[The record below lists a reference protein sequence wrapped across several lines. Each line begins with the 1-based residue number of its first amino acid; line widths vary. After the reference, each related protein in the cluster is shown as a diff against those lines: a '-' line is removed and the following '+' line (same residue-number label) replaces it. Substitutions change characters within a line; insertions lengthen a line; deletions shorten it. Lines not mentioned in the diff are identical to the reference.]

1 MAGETVIGTNHPLTV
16 MYFSAG
22 LFIESLKKSV
32 FLQQMAGSVSNQQMA
47 DAKRER
53 MQSTPDMPI
62 VIIDDLTDAPGDKI
76 TVDMRRLVR
85 GKPFMG
91 DRVMEGQ
98 GAALTHSTM
107 EVRIDQMRFPI
118 APGGRMTRKRT
129 RWNLRKAAR
138 SEMIDWFARTNDQII
153 QTCMAGARGDEDTED
168 WNLPLESDPDFAS
181 IMINPLEPP
190 TSNRYFVA
198 GGGDNV
204 GALTD
209 ADALKLEDIDV
220 LATTLNDM
228 PLPPS
233 PIKIMSASGDE
244 ELRIWC
250 LMVTE
255 RQWHYI
261 VTRSTGK
268 LNRDWTKALADAT
281 VRASQTRHPLFR
293 GDAGLWRGLL
303 IKKMPR
309 AIRFNTGTMVKVQP
323 SAGGVPTATAVPG
336 GITVDRAILL
346 GGQGM
351 ALARGDAAGPRT
363 GAYPMRWSEVMRDH
377 DNTLEVGAA
386 QMDGKRK
393 MRFTGSDGS
402 ITDFG
407 IAVLDSY
414 APDPN
419 STAGANL
426 RSALSTVTTS

>member
-1 MAGETVIGTNHPLTV
+1 MAGETVIGTNNELAV
-16 MYFSAG
+16 KYFSAG
-22 LFIESLKKSV
+22 LFVESLKRSV
-32 FLQQMAGSVSNQQMA
+32 FLQQMAGPVSTQQMA

-62 VIIDDLTDAPGDKI
+62 VIVDDLTDAAGDKV
-76 TVDMRRLVR
+76 TVDMRRVVR

-98 GAALTHSTM
+98 GQAQTFSSM
-107 EVRIDQMRFPI
+107 EVRIDQTRFPI
-118 APGGRMTRKRT
+118 SAGGRMTRKRT
-129 RWNLRKAAR
+129 RHNLRKGAR
-138 SEMIDWFARTNDQII
+138 TEMVDYFARLNDQII
-153 QTCMAGARGDEDTED
+153 QTHMAGARGDEDTED
-168 WNLPLESDPDFAS
+168 WNLPLATDPDFAA

-198 GGGDNV
+198 GGHSTVAG
-204 GALTD
+204 LTV

-233 PIKIMSASGDE
+233 PIKIMSAMGDE

-268 LNRDWTKALADAT
+268 LNRDWVKALADAT
-281 VRASQTRHPLFR
+281 VRAGQTKHPLFR
-293 GDAGLWRGLL
+293 GDAGLWRGIL

-309 AIRFNTGTMVKVQP
+309 AIRFNAASSVSVQP
-323 SAGGVPTATAVPG
+323 SAGGVATSSNVPA

-346 GGQGM
+346 GGQGL

-377 DNTLEVGAA
+377 GNTLEIGGA

-393 MRFTGSDGS
+393 MRFTGSDRQL
-402 ITDFG
+402 TDYG

-419 STAGANL
+419 STAGATL
-426 RSALSTVTTS
+426 RGALSMNP